1 MNQYGLIGKSL
12 SHSFSKKY
20 FEDKFQKKNIQD
32 VRYENFEIDS
42 IEKFPIIIKENPQL
56 RGLNVTIPYKET
68 IIPFLDEIDEIA
80 KKIGAVNT
88 IKIDPV
94 TKKTKG
100 FNTDYYGFKQSI
112 KPFLE
117 SQHQRALILGTG
129 GASKAVKFVLH
140 ELGISTVYVTRNPTN
155 ETALAYNDVDKNIL
169 QTHLLIIN
177 TTPLGMY
184 PNENEKP
191 AIDYHLLTNQ
201 HLLFDLIYNPT
212 ETLFLK
218 EGKKRNTATINGLSM
233 LKLQAEKAWEIW
245 NEGV

>member
-1 MNQYGLIGKSL
+1 MNQYGLIGKTL

-20 FEDKFQKKNIQD
+20 FEDKFRRENISAA
-32 VRYENFEIDS
+32 YENYEIDS

-56 RGLNVTIPYKET
+56 RGLNVTIPYKEK
-68 IIPFLDEIDEIA
+68 IIPFLDEIDEIT

-129 GASKAVKFVLH
+129 GASKAVKFVLN
-140 ELGISTVYVTRNPTN
+140 ELGIPTLFVSRNPTKEN
-155 ETALAYNDVDKNIL
+155 EISYHEVDSNLMKFYF
-169 QTHLLIIN
+169 LIVN

-218 EGKKRNTATINGLSM
+218 EGKKRNAQTVNGISM

-245 NEGV
+245 NE

>member
-1 MNQYGLIGKSL
+1 MNQYGLIGKTL

-20 FEDKFQKKNIQD
+20 FEDKFRKENISAA
-32 VRYENFEIDS
+32 YENYELNEIS
-42 IEKFPIIIKENPQL
+42 QIEKIFSVQPNL
-56 RGLNVTIPYKET
+56 CGLNVTIPYKEI
-68 IIPFLDEIDEIA
+68 IIPFLDEIDETA

-140 ELGISTVYVTRNPTN
+140 ELGISTIYVTRNPTN
-155 ETALAYNDVDKNIL
+155 EVALAYNDVDKNIL

-218 EGKKRNTATINGLSM
+218 EGKKRSTQTINGLSM
-233 LKLQAEKAWEIW
+233 LKLQAEKAWKIW